1 MGCSRLSL
9 CRSRARWLFWA
20 RGYWASL
27 PCAGGGNKRE
37 LDAMTQRAPMATA
50 GFFAQTCY
58 RLESLR
64 SCRVTIPSIVDDE
77 IWAIC
82 SGEFGAPGR
91 AYFGGRPWGAS
102 LLCSGKEAVVAS

>member
-1 MGCSRLSL
+1 
-9 CRSRARWLFWA
+9 
-20 RGYWASL
+20 
-27 PCAGGGNKRE
+27 
-37 LDAMTQRAPMATA
+37 MTQRAPLATA
-50 GFFAQTCY
+50 GFFAHTCY

-102 LLCSGKEAVVAS
+102 LLCSGKEAVVASCGTEPARADGAPSSVYSSKNAATTR